1 MRLRSSLLLPI
12 TLASLWATP
21 LPACGAGRVELELLT
36 AERVPITA
44 QQEWLRRL
52 AEVGVGNLRIRS
64 KRPLDKI
71 GITRRG
77 TETASVYAVTGIITS
92 SGEILLPGGRFR
104 TTDAARLARW
114 LDDLAQSGP
123 AEGRPGKTAF
133 GLTAQQFGQ
142 LHEKLAQPVGFS
154 TQGVS
159 RRQVVETIAGRLPL
173 QIDREMV
180 RAMRDEDLVAEELS
194 NLTCGTALAYVVRP
208 LGVCLV
214 PRASGPHGVECVLTR
229 AKPNVEAWPVGWEPE
244 KRPGEVLPGLFE
256 FLSVNVQGVE
266 VTKVI
271 GAVRDRLKVPVLLD
285 YNAMARHGVELD
297 KALVSLPQRRTSYT
311 LLLKKTL
318 YQAGL
323 KSELRVDEAG
333 KPFLWVTT
341 LKPL

>member
-1 MRLRSSLLLPI
+1 
-12 TLASLWATP
+12 
-21 LPACGAGRVELELLT
+21 VELELVT
-36 AERVPITA
+36 EERVPITA

-52 AEVGVGNLRIRS
+52 AEVGVANLRIRS
-64 KRPLDKI
+64 KRPLDTI
-71 GITRRG
+71 GIARRG
-77 TETASVYAVTGIITS
+77 TEAAPVYAVTGIITS

-104 TTDAARLARW
+104 TSDAARLARW
-114 LDDLAQSGP
+114 LDNLAQGGP
-123 AEGRPGKTAF
+123 AEERPGKTAF
-133 GLTAQQFGQ
+133 GLTAQQFAE

-159 RRQVVETIAGRLPL
+159 RRKVVETIAGRLPTPL
-173 QIDREMV
+173 RIDPGLL

-194 NLTCGTALAYVVRP
+194 RLSCGTALAYVVRP
-208 LGVCLV
+208 LGMCLV
-214 PRASGPHGVECVLTR
+214 PRASGPSGVECVLAK
-229 AKPNVEAWPVGWEPE
+229 AKPNMEAWPVGWEPQ

-256 FLSVNVQGVE
+256 FLDVNVQGVE

-271 GAVRDRLKVPVLLD
+271 GAVGERLKVPVLLD
-285 YNAMARHGVELD
+285 YNAMARHGVEPD
-297 KALVSLPQRRTSYT
+297 KALVSLPPQRTSYT

-323 KSELRVDEAG
+323 KSELRVDEAD